1 VNGEQQEQ
9 QPQPKS
15 EETEG
20 EMYSGVLEFSDKF
33 WFLRTNNYQISS
45 IDDVFVHSSYISR
58 FHMRTGDYVVCRAKR
73 RKENEC
79 PGATFIVSINDRRP
93 ETYFYR
99 KNFENLTPCYPD
111 RRYTLEGDDFTARI
125 IDLFSPIGCGQ
136 RAMIVSPPKAGKT
149 TMLKSIAC
157 AILKHN
163 VKAHV
168 MVLLVDERPEE
179 VTDIRRTVSGAEVIY
194 STFDKGEMHHI
205 HAATLAME
213 RAKRLVENGEDV
225 VLLMDSIT
233 RLVRAY
239 NATVNSGRIL
249 SGGLDPQALVEPRKF
264 FGSARNIEGGG
275 SLTIIATALVD
286 TGSRLDDIIYEEF
299 KSAGNMEIIL
309 SRDLAERRIF
319 PAIDIKAS
327 GARKE
332 ELLLSPEEL
341 STSHKLRGLLSN
353 GVNTENL
360 FAMIEKTQTNADLC
374 QKADEW
380 LKVYRSK

>member
-1 VNGEQQEQ
+1 
-9 QPQPKS
+9 
-15 EETEG
+15 
-20 EMYSGVLEFSDKF
+20 MGVLEFSDKF
-33 WFLRTNNYQISS
+33 WFLRTKNYQISS
-45 IDDVFVHSSYISR
+45 VDDVFVHSSFVNR
-58 FHMRTGDYVVCRAKR
+58 FHLKVGDFVVCKAKR

-79 PGATFIVSINDRRP
+79 PGVTFIVSVNGKRPESFGGRRP
-93 ETYFYR
+93 
-99 KNFENLTPCYPD
+99 FESLVPCYPD
-111 RRYTLEGDDFTARI
+111 KRYTLEGEDFTARI

-136 RAMIVSPPKAGKT
+136 RALIVSPPKAGKT

-157 AILKHN
+157 AITKHN
-163 VKAHV
+163 PTAHV

-205 HAATLAME
+205 HSAMLALE
-213 RAKRLVENGEDV
+213 RAKRLVEMGEDV

-233 RLVRAY
+233 RLVRAF

-380 LKVYRSK
+380 LKVYRNK

>member
-1 VNGEQQEQ
+1 
-9 QPQPKS
+9 
-15 EETEG
+15 
-20 EMYSGVLEFSDKF
+20 
-33 WFLRTNNYQISS
+33 
-45 IDDVFVHSSYISR
+45 
-58 FHMRTGDYVVCRAKR
+58 
-73 RKENEC
+73 
-79 PGATFIVSINDRRP
+79 
-93 ETYFYR
+93 
-99 KNFENLTPCYPD
+99 
-111 RRYTLEGDDFTARI
+111 
-125 IDLFSPIGCGQ
+125 
-136 RAMIVSPPKAGKT
+136 
-149 TMLKSIAC
+149 
-157 AILKHN
+157 
-163 VKAHV
+163 
-168 MVLLVDERPEE
+168 
-179 VTDIRRTVSGAEVIY
+179 
-194 STFDKGEMHHI
+194 
-205 HAATLAME
+205 
-213 RAKRLVENGEDV
+213 
-225 VLLMDSIT
+225 
-233 RLVRAY
+233 
-239 NATVNSGRIL
+239 L